1 MILVTGGAGFI
12 GSHLVDQL
20 LERGERVRVLDNLS
34 SGSLK
39 NLEGWLNSP
48 NLDFIEGDLLDP
60 GDVDKALRG
69 CEAVYHMAA
78 IPEVRLS
85 RASPE
90 EHFKQNIEAT
100 YNLLEAIAKGDEV
113 KLYVFASS
121 STVYGDAEVI
131 PTPENYAPLEPIS
144 VYGASKLAAEALS
157 MAYAHTYGFRC
168 IIYRMANIVG
178 PRINHGVIY
187 DFIEKLRRNP
197 KRLEVLGDG
206 TQSKSY
212 LYVTDC
218 VEGMLTGVERSS
230 GRVEIFNIGSEDRVG
245 VSAIAHIVIEEMGL
259 SDVEVYYTGGVDGG
273 RGWKGDVKLMQLDVS
288 KLKSLGWR
296 PRMGSEEAV
305 RLTARW
311 LVRHYEGGEG

>member
-39 NLEGWLNSP
+39 NLERWLNSP

-78 IPEVRLS
+78 VPEVRLS

-100 YNLLEAIAKGDEV
+100 YNLLEAIAKGGGV

-131 PTPENYAPLEPIS
+131 PTPEDYAPLEPIS

-157 MAYAHTYGFRC
+157 MAYAHTYSFRC
-168 IIYRMANIVG
+168 VIYRMANIVG

-187 DFIEKLRRNP
+187 DFVEKLRRNP

-218 VEGMLTGVERSS
+218 VEGMLIGVERSS
-230 GRVEIFNIGSEDRVG
+230 GKVEIFNIGSEDRVG
-245 VSAIAHIVIEEMGL
+245 VSAIAHIVIQEMGL

-288 KLKSLGWR
+288 KLKGLGWR

-311 LVRHYEGGEG
+311 LVRNYEG

>member
-100 YNLLEAIAKGDEV
+100 YNLLEAIAKGDRV

-131 PTPENYAPLEPIS
+131 PTPEDYAPLEPIS

-218 VEGMLTGVERSS
+218 VEGMFTGVERSS

-311 LVRHYEGGEG
+311 LVRNYEG

>member
-39 NLEGWLNSP
+39 NLERWFNSP
-48 NLDFIEGDLLDP
+48 NLDLIEGDLLDP
-60 GDVDKALRG
+60 SDVEKALGG

-78 IPEVRLS
+78 VPEVRLS

-100 YNLLEAIAKGDEV
+100 YNLLEAIAREGGV

-131 PTPENYAPLEPIS
+131 PTPEDYAPLEPIS

-168 IIYRMANIVG
+168 VIYRMANIVG
-178 PRINHGVIY
+178 PRINHGVVY
-187 DFIEKLRRNP
+187 DFVEKLRRNP

-218 VEGMLTGVERSS
+218 VEGMLTGVEKSS
-230 GRVEIFNIGSEDRVG
+230 GKVEIFNIGSEDRVG
-245 VSAIAHIVIEEMGL
+245 VSAIARIVIEEMGL

-288 KLKSLGWR
+288 KLKDLGWR

-311 LVRHYEGGEG
+311 LVRNYEG

>member
-12 GSHLVDQL
+12 GSHLVDRL

-39 NLEGWLNSP
+39 NLERWLDSP
-48 NLDFIEGDLLDP
+48 NLDFMEGDLLNP
-60 GDVDKALRG
+60 GDVNRALKG
-69 CEAVYHMAA
+69 CEIVYHMAA
-78 IPEVRLS
+78 VPEVRLS

-100 YNLLEAIAKGDEV
+100 YNLLEAIAKGGGIN
-113 KLYVFASS
+113 LYVFASS
-121 STVYGDAEVI
+121 STVYGEAEVI
-131 PTPENYAPLEPIS
+131 PTPEDYAPLEPIS

-178 PRINHGVIY
+178 PRINHGVVY
-187 DFIEKLRRNP
+187 DFIEKLRRDP
-197 KRLEVLGDG
+197 RRLEVLGDG

-212 LYVTDC
+212 LYVEDC
-218 VEGMLTGVERSS
+218 IEGMLIGVERSS
-230 GRVEIFNIGSEDRVG
+230 RRVEIFNIGSEDRVG
-245 VSAIAHIVIEEMGL
+245 VSVIARIVIEEMGL

-296 PRMGSEEAV
+296 PRMGSGEAV

-311 LVRHYEGGEG
+311 LVRHYEG

>member
-1 MILVTGGAGFI
+1 LILVTGGAGFI

-39 NLEGWLNSP
+39 NLERWLNSP
-48 NLDFIEGDLLDP
+48 NLDFMKGDLLDR

-78 IPEVRLS
+78 VPEVRLS

-100 YNLLEAIAKGDEV
+100 YNLLEAIAKGGGV

-121 STVYGDAEVI
+121 STVYGDADVI
-131 PTPENYAPLEPIS
+131 PTPEDYAPLEPIS

-157 MAYAHTYGFRC
+157 MAYAHIYGFRC
-168 IIYRMANIVG
+168 VIYRMANIVG

-187 DFIEKLRRNP
+187 DFVEKLRRNP

-288 KLKSLGWR
+288 KLKGLGWR

-311 LVRHYEGGEG
+311 LVRNYEG

>member
-60 GDVDKALRG
+60 VDVDKALRG

-100 YNLLEAIAKGDEV
+100 YNLLEAIARGGEV
-113 KLYVFASS
+113 NLYVFASS

-131 PTPENYAPLEPIS
+131 PTPEDYAPLEPIS

-212 LYVTDC
+212 LYVEDC

-245 VSAIAHIVIEEMGL
+245 VSAIAHIVIEEMDL

-288 KLKSLGWR
+288 KLKGLGWR

-305 RLTARW
+305 RMTARW
-311 LVRHYEGGEG
+311 LVRHYDG

>member
-1 MILVTGGAGFI
+1 LILVTGGAGFI

-39 NLEGWLNSP
+39 NLERWLNSP

-78 IPEVRLS
+78 VPEVRLS

-100 YNLLEAIAKGDEV
+100 YNLLEAIAKGGGV

-131 PTPENYAPLEPIS
+131 PTPEDYAPLEPIS

-157 MAYAHTYGFRC
+157 MAYAHTYSFRC
-168 IIYRMANIVG
+168 VIYRMANIVG

-187 DFIEKLRRNP
+187 DFVEKLRRNP

-218 VEGMLTGVERSS
+218 VEGMLIGVERSS
-230 GRVEIFNIGSEDRVG
+230 RKVEIFNIGSEDRVG
-245 VSAIAHIVIEEMGL
+245 VSAIAHIVIQEMGL

-288 KLKSLGWR
+288 KLKGLGWR

-311 LVRHYEGGEG
+311 LVRNYEG

>member
-1 MILVTGGAGFI
+1 LILVTGGAGFI

-60 GDVDKALRG
+60 VDVDKALRG

-100 YNLLEAIAKGDEV
+100 YNLLEAIARGGEV
-113 KLYVFASS
+113 NLYVFASS

-131 PTPENYAPLEPIS
+131 PTPEDYAPLEPIS

-212 LYVTDC
+212 LYVEDC

-245 VSAIAHIVIEEMGL
+245 VSAIAHIVIEEMDL

-288 KLKSLGWR
+288 KLKGLGWR

-305 RLTARW
+305 RMTARW
-311 LVRHYEGGEG
+311 LVRHYDG